1 MQELKEVVQC
11 ILDLLKQLGVA
22 ADILRLSWLTLCP
35 VDFPDTLSLE
45 LIRCDTDRCV
55 FALENVI
62 NNRQMTN
69 DKIVLTIS
77 EYLLYQPKWRA
88 RNLKPASVESTGYN
102 SPGKRACNSDTIF
115 DNLALRTSLA
125 WVANR
130 TTGLSFGVRNIRVF
144 LWQQT

>member
-1 MQELKEVVQC
+1 MRELKEVVQC
-11 ILDLLKQLGVA
+11 ILDLLKQLGVV

-55 FALENVI
+55 FALENVM

-77 EYLLYQPKWRA
+77 EYLLYQPK
-88 RNLKPASVESTGYN
+88 
-102 SPGKRACNSDTIF
+102 
-115 DNLALRTSLA
+115 
-125 WVANR
+125 
-130 TTGLSFGVRNIRVF
+130 
-144 LWQQT
+144 